1 MEEIFRSQ
9 NCLLYE
15 SGKKFSLL
23 DLLSQMNQTCKI
35 NLDALIFLTKK

>member
-15 SGKKFSLL
+15 SGKKSSLL
-23 DLLSQMNQTCKI
+23 DLVSQIESYELGVKQK
-35 NLDALIFLTKK
+35 